1 MGESQQSSSVRKTRL
16 DNGIRVLTEPIPQFS
31 SATIGIWVENGS
43 RFESAAQNG
52 ISHFLEHMLFKGTE
66 RRSARDV
73 AEEIESLG
81 GSLNAFTGREVT
93 CYHAKV
99 LSEHLPIAVDVLS
112 DIFLHSTF
120 PDEEIERERTVILAE
135 ISEVEDAP
143 DQHVQVLFDEQF
155 WPGDPLSRPICGTAD
170 TVTGMSRD
178 DFVAFVKERY
188 RPDRI
193 VIAAA
198 GGVDHDWLVDEVER
212 RFGHLEGVAQR
223 PPEGVPTHAL
233 RLGVHQKSLEQ
244 VQMMLGMPGLSAVDE
259 DRYAA
264 FVLNTVLGDGMS
276 SRLFQEVREKRGK
289 AYSIYSYLDAFS
301 NAGYFGVYAALGADS
316 VGEVI
321 DIVRAELEKL
331 EREGLPED
339 ELVRAKNQIKGGMLL
354 SLESTAARMRRL
366 AINEIFFG
374 RNVAPEEVAA
384 SITAVTAEDVH
395 AMARRLFGGK
405 QMAAALLGNLADTP
419 VSEAT
424 LGLGG

>member
-1 MGESQQSSSVRKTRL
+1 MGGSQQSTVRKSIL
-16 DNGIRVLTEPIPQFS
+16 SSGIRVLTEPIPQFS

-43 RFESAAQNG
+43 RFESQSQNG

-66 RRSARDV
+66 KRTAKAV

-120 PDEEIERERTVILAE
+120 PDDEIERERTVILAE
-135 ISEVEDAP
+135 ISEVEDSP
-143 DQHVQVLFDEQF
+143 DQHVQVLFDEKF

-170 TVTGMSRD
+170 TVSGMKRD
-178 DFVAFVKERY
+178 DFVSFVEERY

-198 GGVDHDWLVDEVER
+198 GGVEHDWLVDEVEK
-212 RFGHLEGVAQR
+212 RFGHLTGKSDRPAEGL
-223 PPEGVPTHAL
+223 PTPSL
-233 RLGVHQKSLEQ
+233 QLGVHQKSLEQ
-244 VQMMLGMPGLSAVDE
+244 VQMLLGMPGLSAVDE
-259 DRYAA
+259 DRFAA
-264 FVLNTVLGDGMS
+264 FVLNTALGDGMS

-289 AYSIYSYLDAFS
+289 AYSIYSYLDSFS
-301 NAGYFGVYAALGADS
+301 NAGSFGVYAALGGES

-321 DIVRAELEKL
+321 EIVRAELAKL
-331 EREGLPED
+331 EREGLPSD
-339 ELVRAKNQIKGGMLL
+339 ELERAKNQIKGGMLL

-366 AINEIFFG
+366 AVNEIFFG
-374 RNVAPEEVAA
+374 RNVEPTELA
-384 SITAVTAEDVH
+384 SAISGVTGDDVL
-395 AMARRLFGGK
+395 AMSKRLFGEGR
-405 QMAAALLGNLADTP
+405 MAAMLLGNLPDSP
-419 VSEAT
+419 VDEAA
-424 LGLGG
+424 LGLG

>member
-1 MGESQQSSSVRKTRL
+1 MATPESSVRKTRL
-16 DNGIRVLTEPIPQFS
+16 PNGIRVLTEPIPQFS

-66 RRSARDV
+66 RRSARAV

-135 ISEVEDAP
+135 ISEVEDTP

-170 TVTGMSRD
+170 TVSGMGRD
-178 DFVAFVKERY
+178 DFVSFVRDRY

-193 VIAAA
+193 VVAAA
-198 GGVDHDWLVDEVER
+198 GGVDHDWLVDEIGR
-212 RFGHLEGVAQR
+212 RFAELDGTAKR
-223 PPEGVPTHAL
+223 PAETRPVPS
-233 RLGVHQKSLEQ
+233 LGLGIHQKPLEQ
-244 VQMMLGMPGLSAVDE
+244 VQMMLGLPGLSAVDE
-259 DRYAA
+259 ERFAA
-264 FVLNTVLGDGMS
+264 FVLNTALGDGMS

-289 AYSIYSYLDAFS
+289 AYSIYSYLDSFS
-301 NAGYFGVYAALGADS
+301 NAGYFGVYAALGAES
-316 VGEVI
+316 VHEVI
-321 DIVRAELEKL
+321 EIVRAELAKV
-331 EREGLPED
+331 EREGLPAD
-339 ELVRAKNQIKGGMLL
+339 ELERAKNQIKGGMLL
-354 SLESTAARMRRL
+354 SLESTASRMRRL
-366 AINEIFFG
+366 AVNEIFFG
-374 RNVAPEEVAA
+374 RNIDPSEVASAISAVSADDVLKMA
-384 SITAVTAEDVH
+384 S
-395 AMARRLFGGK
+395 RLFGEGK
-405 QMAAALLGNLADTP
+405 MAAALLGNLPESAVDET
-419 VSEAT
+419 A
-424 LGLGG
+424 LGLS

>member
-1 MGESQQSSSVRKTRL
+1 MGNPQQSSVRKSTL
-16 DNGIRVLTEPIPQFS
+16 SNGIRVLTEPIPQFS

-43 RFESAAQNG
+43 RFESPAQNG

-66 RRSARDV
+66 RRTAREV

-143 DQHVQVLFDEQF
+143 DQHVQVLFDEKF
-155 WPGDPLSRPICGTAD
+155 WPGDALSRPICGTAE
-170 TVTGMSRD
+170 TVSGMSRD
-178 DFVAFVKERY
+178 DFVAFVGERY

-198 GGVDHDWLVDEVER
+198 GGVEHDWLVDEISR
-212 RFGHLEGVAQR
+212 RFGSLEGVANR
-223 PPEGVPTHAL
+223 PAEGLPTPAL
-233 RLGVHQKSLEQ
+233 QLGVHQKPLEQ
-244 VQMMLGMPGLSAVDE
+244 VQMMLGVPGLSAVDE
-259 DRYAA
+259 ERYAA
-264 FVLNTVLGDGMS
+264 FVLNTALGDGMS

-289 AYSIYSYLDAFS
+289 AYSIYSYLDSFS
-301 NAGYFGVYAALGADS
+301 NAGYFGVYAALGAES
-316 VGEVI
+316 VTEVI
-321 DIVRAELEKL
+321 EIVRAELAKL
-331 EREGLPED
+331 EREGLPPD
-339 ELVRAKNQIKGGMLL
+339 ELERAKNQIKGGMLL

-366 AINEIFFG
+366 AVNEIYFG
-374 RNVAPEEVAA
+374 RNVEPHEVAA
-384 SITAVTAEDVH
+384 SISGVSAEDVH
-395 AMARRLFGGK
+395 AMARRLFRDGR
-405 QMAAALLGNLADTP
+405 MAAALLGNLAGTALD
-419 VSEAT
+419 EGA
-424 LGLGG
+424 LGLS

>member
-178 DFVAFVKERY
+178 DFVAFVAERY

-198 GGVDHDWLVDEVER
+198 GGVDHDWLVGEVER

-223 PPEGVPTHAL
+223 PPERIPTHAL
-233 RLGVHQKSLEQ
+233 RLGVHQKPLEQ

-301 NAGYFGVYAALGADS
+301 NAGYFGVYAALGAES

-331 EREGLPED
+331 EREGLPPD
-339 ELVRAKNQIKGGMLL
+339 ELSRAKNQIKGGMLL
-354 SLESTAARMRRL
+354 SLESTAARMRRM

-374 RNVAPEEVAA
+374 RNVAPDEVAA

>member
-1 MGESQQSSSVRKTRL
+1 MASAPQSSVRKTTL

-43 RFESAAQNG
+43 RFESPRQNG

-66 RRSARDV
+66 RRTAREV

-120 PDEEIERERTVILAE
+120 PEEEIERERTVILAE

-143 DQHVQVLFDEQF
+143 DQYVQLLFDAKF
-155 WPGDPLSRPICGTAD
+155 WPGDPLSRPICGTAE
-170 TVTGMSRD
+170 TVSGMVRN
-178 DFVAFVKERY
+178 DFVSFVEQRY

-198 GGVDHDWLVDEVER
+198 GGVDHDWLVAEVAR
-212 RFGHLEGVAQR
+212 RFGHLDGASDR
-223 PPEGVPTHAL
+223 PAETLPAPTL
-233 RLGVHQKSLEQ
+233 QLGVHQKSLEQ
-244 VQMMLGMPGLSAVDE
+244 VQMMLGMPGISAVDE
-259 DRYAA
+259 QRFAA
-264 FVLNTVLGDGMS
+264 FVLNTALGDGMS

-289 AYSIYSYLDAFS
+289 AYSIYSYLDSFS

-316 VGEVI
+316 VSEVI
-321 DIVRAELEKL
+321 EIVRAELSKI
-331 EREGLPED
+331 EREGLPLD
-339 ELVRAKNQIKGGMLL
+339 ELERAKNQIKGGMLL

-366 AINEIFFG
+366 AVNEIFFG
-374 RNVAPEEVAA
+374 KNVDPTEVAA
-384 SITAVTAEDVH
+384 AISAVPGDDVL
-395 AMARRLFGGK
+395 AMAKRLFSEGR
-405 QMAAALLGNLADTP
+405 MAAALLGNLPEAP
-419 VSEAT
+419 VDEAA
-424 LGLGG
+424 LGLG